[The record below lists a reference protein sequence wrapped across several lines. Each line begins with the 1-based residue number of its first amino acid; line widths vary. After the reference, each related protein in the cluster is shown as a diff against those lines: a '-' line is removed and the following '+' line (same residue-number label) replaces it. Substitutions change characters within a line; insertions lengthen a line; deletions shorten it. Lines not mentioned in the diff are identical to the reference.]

1 MRALTIV
8 GAILALLVAGCE
20 DGGGD
25 TGDPQP
31 QPAATGEV
39 AEAEQAPEQEATDEE
54 EAPITELEVTEVATL
69 IESGDCVPVDANNPT
84 TRERYGTIPGA
95 TLLTSSGRYDP
106 SAELPEDHATKLVFY
121 CGNVDCRASDGAADR
136 ARQAGYT
143 DVNVMRAG
151 IAGWVEAGKDT
162 APAS

>member
-1 MRALTIV
+1 MKTTMRALSIIAAT
-8 GAILALLVAGCE
+8 LLFALGCE

-31 QPAATGEV
+31 QPANVVEAAGDQASEV
-39 AEAEQAPEQEATDEE
+39 EAAEP
-54 EAPITELEVTEVATL
+54 APIPELEVTEVATL
-69 IESGDCVPVDANNPT
+69 LESGDCVAVDANNAT
-84 TRERYGTIPGA
+84 TRERFGTIPGA

-106 SAELPEDHATKLVFY
+106 GAELPDDRATKLVFF
-121 CGNVDCRASDGAADR
+121 CGNTDCRASDGAAGR
-136 ARQAGYT
+136 ARQAGYS

-151 IAGWVEAGKDT
+151 IAGWAEAGQDT